1 MIKIILSDI
10 DGTFLKDDKNFT
22 DLHAEALKSV
32 VAKGLKFVFVSARM
46 PEAIYPITDALGMA
60 HTPVIS
66 YGGGFVLTED
76 EEIIFDKKIS
86 AEDAKTI
93 NYYTGRRW
101 FVEEIDKR
109 VQFEMDITQATAEVK
124 SFDKLL
130 SEKIFPNKILVM
142 CEPPTCEEMERELG
156 KEFPALNVV
165 RSAPYLLEIM
175 DKSVSKAT
183 GIEILLKHYGFT
195 LDEAIAFGDNYN
207 DTEMLKLVPQSVVMA
222 NAPDPVKKLAAA
234 VTSRSVSSISTLLN
248 KIVVAHG
255 ACMFSVRPFMLVAVY
270 ESQKNYRYPRINEQ
284 RVEKQIP
291 PRF

>member
-10 DGTFLKDDKNFT
+10 DGTFLKDDKT
-22 DLHAEALKSV
+22 VTALHAAALKSV

-86 AEDAKTI
+86 AEDARNVLAEMNRWKDITI

-109 VQFEMDITQATAEVK
+109 VQFEMDITGATAEVK
-124 SFDKLL
+124 NFAALL

-142 CEPPTCEEMERELG
+142 CEPPTCREMELELG
-156 KEFPALNVV
+156 KIFPALNVV

-175 DKSVSKAT
+175 DRSVSKAT

-195 LDEAIAFGDNYN
+195 VDEAIAFGDNYN
-207 DTEMLKLVPQSVVMA
+207 DTEMLQLIPQSVVMA
-222 NAPDPVKKLAAA
+222 NAPDDVKKLAAA
-234 VTSRSVSSISTLLN
+234 VTDSNQDSGIYTY
-248 KIVVAHG
+248 
-255 ACMFSVRPFMLVAVY
+255 LVKAGVIDKCA
-270 ESQKNYRYPRINEQ
+270 S
-284 RVEKQIP
+284 
-291 PRF
+291 

>member
-10 DGTFLKDDKNFT
+10 DGTFLKDDKTFPA
-22 DLHAEALKSV
+22 LHGEALKAV

-46 PEAIYPITDALGMA
+46 PEAIYPITDALGMN

-86 AEDAKTI
+86 ADDAQNVLAEMNRWKDITI
-93 NYYTGRRW
+93 NFYTGRRW

-124 SFDKLL
+124 NFDELL
-130 SEKIFPNKILVM
+130 NEKIFPNKILIM
-142 CEPPTCEEMERELG
+142 CEPPTCREMEIELG
-156 KEFPALNVV
+156 KKFPALNVV

-183 GIEILLKHYGFT
+183 GIKVLLKHYGFT

-207 DTEMLKLVPQSVVMA
+207 DTEMLELIPQSVAMA
-222 NAPDPVKKLAAA
+222 NAPDDVKKLAAT
-234 VTSRSVSSISTLLN
+234 VTDSNEAGGIYTY
-248 KIVVAHG
+248 
-255 ACMFSVRPFMLVAVY
+255 LVKAGVIDKCA
-270 ESQKNYRYPRINEQ
+270 S
-284 RVEKQIP
+284 
-291 PRF
+291 